1 MAGEKAKEQ
10 TIKQSIVD
18 LFEVFLGNTALG
30 AGPVVGQGF
39 EGSAGL
45 DAAVGIA
52 EGGVVDVATD
62 GAAPFAH
69 GSVLPGWG

>member
-1 MAGEKAKEQ
+1 MAGEKTKEQ

-18 LFEVFLGNTALG
+18 FFEVFLGNAALG
-30 AGPVVGQGF
+30 AGPVIGQGL
-39 EGSAGL
+39 EGGARL

-52 EGGVVDVATD
+52 EGGVVDIATD